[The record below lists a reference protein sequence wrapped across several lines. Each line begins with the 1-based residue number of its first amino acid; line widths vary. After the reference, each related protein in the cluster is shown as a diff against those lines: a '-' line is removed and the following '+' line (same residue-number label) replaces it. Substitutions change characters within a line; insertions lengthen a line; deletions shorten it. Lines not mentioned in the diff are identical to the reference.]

1 MPIFGRYEV
10 VEQLHAGPAASVS
23 RAKLVDGRGAH
34 FVVKVAHFDDADAEN
49 LRQRVED
56 FLDQARTQRQA
67 SAAAETHWA
76 RIYHSAKIPGGA
88 FYVTDLFA
96 GSLQARIDD
105 PTPVDERELAHVVGS
120 IVEGLRELRAVCG
133 RAHGN
138 LKPGNVLVS
147 THHLLSAKLA
157 LGDPAPKSVVS
168 QVGEAGDLRALGEI
182 IFALIERR
190 RPVGDI
196 DLSVPS
202 TVAWRRL
209 GPQGEGWRQLC
220 ADLLLPQ
227 QPGSEGHLDELAG
240 MIGKLSSLAQPG
252 ARVWPRRAAIV
263 LLALLVGF
271 SVFSCRTQRQLSRA
285 RSQWLDALA
294 ATLADPARGTR
305 YRADPSLR
313 SVMSDVATAD
323 DPSVS
328 CDSGPANLSPWHY
341 AKMSQCLSAAEHVE
355 TDLSPD
361 RWPVASRL
369 LDVQHLFEARG
380 WNQPAQFIAACLDSV
395 RPGPGAD
402 LDSTIQR
409 LQTLDAQAQERLPAL
424 ERDWNALDQRTTD
437 LGKFPD
443 GYISALATGLRHSAQ
458 TAIQLGPG
466 GFSGLD
472 VLHGDADLA
481 DQLQAA
487 VNDGYPSQLD
497 AQRFFAEVTSRLDL
511 SHITAADVR
520 RWLDREPLYKVEN
533 EQTAQAAAELRR
545 SLQRNLTQ
553 VAQIHPDADEQR
565 EIDSQRHSIERDL
578 GSFSAARFITK
589 DLADGTFSGRRAKI
603 DSQIDQLL
611 DHIRR
616 ADPAP
621 WIGSLPTLA
630 TGSDVI
636 NAYWE
641 DWKHV
646 LQTSAEEMARRN
658 DLFVTYRRQTKA
670 LQAGLTGLDAAF
682 PAVPAGLSASFAAA
696 AQNRRERDLGRLL
709 AAITPGN
716 TPISFPGE
724 PAAANAYQQWC
735 AHLVQLGQSFPIHSE
750 LLTLSDQPDQPWI
763 HDHPDFWNDRAIAQ
777 LVEPDVTRLRNLRA
791 VRKLARSDLVD
802 AATESMVPE
811 ITFAAWQLLGNPS
824 LTPGWPTQPG
834 ELETERDLRG
844 KLAAMAGALKD
855 PLARTLVST
864 ALAEQGVVRWQR
876 FAQAARS
883 EVVLQRAIELQ
894 NAFGRDTDLLAG
906 LSPVARF
913 NVALY
918 LGRQQTAQSGDQS
931 VAQVIAALNRS
942 ALNLPDQKP
951 VQRLLDRL
959 ARIQVKET
967 FAGRNPGDQF
977 TLNIPGAQSPF
988 VFQRVEPPDDRPF
1001 YLCTTAVSFGQF
1013 AGVIQAAGA
1022 WQQAAAFAWGAEPG
1036 QRDTRRGP
1044 RVWEWTQKPALQM
1057 VNPLLWLYPDDDN
1070 DYAPPFRIDRFNR
1083 TAVSDD
1089 VGGNPSPDHPMQQ
1102 IPAEA
1107 ALYFAGLCGCRLPTA
1122 SEWRDAYAIFER
1134 TVPPERWNLRDQTWE
1149 EQRAYAAA
1157 SNSPTVR
1164 WPDEGIFLP
1173 AQVTVATGPDAKA
1186 RPENDGSLFFRP
1198 VNAPGGGTFHQ
1209 LIGNVAQ
1216 LLCEAP
1222 DAFDDWKD
1230 KTTPPGIRDFLSR
1243 WSDSMFV
1250 IGGSALSPPDM
1261 PLQTPLPL
1269 AHTDVGYSDVG
1280 LRLAFTAPARSLAE
1294 RLTWVL
1300 SGQRYLWESTAAT
1313 TRPAAP

>member
-10 VEQLHAGPAASVS
+10 VEQLHAGPAGSVS

-34 FVVKVAHFDDADAEN
+34 FVVKVAQFDEADGES
-49 LRQRVED
+49 LRQHVED
-56 FLDQARTQRQA
+56 FLDRARTQRQA
-67 SAAAETHWA
+67 AAAADTHWA

-105 PTPVDERELAHVVGS
+105 PTPLDERELAHVVGS
-120 IVEGLRELRAVCG
+120 IVDGLRELRAVCG

-138 LKPGNVLVS
+138 LKPSNVLLS
-147 THHLLSAKLA
+147 SHHLPSAKLA
-157 LGDPAPKSVVS
+157 LADPAPKAAVS

-182 IFALIERR
+182 MFALIERR

-240 MIGKLSSLAQPG
+240 LVGKLSSLAQPG
-252 ARVWPRRAAIV
+252 ERKWPRRVAIV
-263 LLALLVGF
+263 VLAVLAVC
-271 SVFSCRTQRQLSRA
+271 SVFSCRTQRELSRA

-294 ATLADPARGTR
+294 ATIADPARVAR

-313 SVMSDVATAD
+313 NVMSDVATAD

-328 CDSGPANLSPWHY
+328 CTPGLANLSPWHD
-341 AKMSQCLSAAEHVE
+341 ARMRECLSAARHVE

-361 RWPVASRL
+361 HWPVASRL
-369 LDVQHLFEARG
+369 LDMQHVFEAQG
-380 WNQPAQFIAACLDSV
+380 WSQPAGFIAARLDSA
-395 RPGPGAD
+395 RPGPD
-402 LDSTIQR
+402 TNLDATIQQ
-409 LQTLDAQAQERLPAL
+409 LQALDAQSQQLLPAL
-424 ERDWNALDQRTTD
+424 QRDWSTLDQRTTD
-437 LGKFPD
+437 LSKFPD
-443 GYISALATGLRHSAQ
+443 GYISALATGLRRSAQ
-458 TAIQLGPG
+458 TAIQLSPG
-466 GFSGLD
+466 GLSGAD
-472 VLHGDADLA
+472 VLHGDADMA

-487 VNDGYPSQLD
+487 VRNGYPTQID
-497 AQRFFAEVTSRLDL
+497 VQRFSADVTSRLDL
-511 SHITAADVR
+511 GHITAADVR
-520 RWLDREPLYKVEN
+520 RWLDREPLYKVEDG
-533 EQTAQAAAELRR
+533 QTAQAVGELRG
-545 SLQRNLTQ
+545 SLQRNLAQ
-553 VAQIHPDADEQR
+553 IAQIHPDADEQR
-565 EIDSQRHSIERDL
+565 EINSQRRSIEQDL
-578 GSFSAARFITK
+578 DTFAAARFITK
-589 DLADGTFSGRRAKI
+589 DLTDGTFMGRRAKI
-603 DSQIDQLL
+603 DSQIDELL

-621 WIGSLPTLA
+621 WIRSLPTLA
-630 TGSDVI
+630 TRSDVI

-646 LQTSAEEMARRN
+646 LQTSADEMARRN
-658 DLFVTYRRQTKA
+658 DLFATYRRQTKA
-670 LQAGLTGLDAAF
+670 LQTGLTGLDADF
-682 PAVPAGLSASFAAA
+682 PAVPSGLSAPFAAA
-696 AQNRRERDLGRLL
+696 AQNRRERNLGGLL

-716 TPISFPGE
+716 TPISFPGQQ
-724 PAAANAYQQWC
+724 AAADAYRQWC
-735 AHLVQLGQSFPIHSE
+735 GHLVRLGQSFPIHSE

-763 HDHPDFWNDRAIAQ
+763 HDNPDFWNDRAVQ
-777 LVEPDVTRLRNLRA
+777 ELVAADVTRLAKLRA
-791 VRKLARSDLVD
+791 VQKLGRADLID
-802 AATESMVPE
+802 AASESVVPE
-811 ITFAAWQLLGNPS
+811 ITFAAWQQLGNPS
-824 LTPGWPTQPG
+824 LSPAWPTQPG

-844 KLAAMAGALKD
+844 KLATMAGTLTQAQPRALM
-855 PLARTLVST
+855 AT
-864 ALAEQGVVRWQR
+864 ALADQGVVRWQR
-876 FAQAARS
+876 FVQSARS
-883 EVVLQRAIELQ
+883 EVMLQRGIELQ
-894 NAFGRDTDLLAG
+894 NVFGQDTDLIAG
-906 LSPVARF
+906 LSSAARF

-918 LGRQQTAQSGDQS
+918 LGRQQTSQLNDQGAAQI
-931 VAQVIAALNRS
+931 IAALNRS
-942 ALNLPDQKP
+942 AGELPDQKP

-967 FAGRNPGDQF
+967 FTGRNPGDQF
-977 TLNIPGAQSPF
+977 TLDIPGARPPF

-1013 AGVIQAAGA
+1013 AGVIQAAGG

-1036 QRDTRRGP
+1036 ERDKRRGP

-1107 ALYFAGLCGCRLPTA
+1107 ALYFAGVCGCRLPTA

-1149 EQRAYAAA
+1149 KQRAYAAA

-1173 AQVTVATGPDAKA
+1173 EQVTVATGPDAKA

-1198 VNAPGGGTFHQ
+1198 VGAAGGGTFHQ

-1230 KTTPPGIRDFLSR
+1230 KTTPAGIRDFLSR

-1250 IGGSALSPPDM
+1250 IGGSALSPPDV

-1280 LRLAFTAPARSLAE
+1280 LRLAFTAPARSLGE

-1313 TRPAAP
+1313 TRPAGP